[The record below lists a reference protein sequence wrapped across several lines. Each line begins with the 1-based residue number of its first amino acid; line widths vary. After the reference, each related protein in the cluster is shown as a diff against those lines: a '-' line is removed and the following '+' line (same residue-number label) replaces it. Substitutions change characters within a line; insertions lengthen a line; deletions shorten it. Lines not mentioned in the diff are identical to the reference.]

1 MSVKIRLKTPL
12 FSRNILE
19 VRIKVIPLH
28 PLSRTIAISQ
38 TNSVKLASTMSWRA
52 IELKQRNLK
61 QIENKKRKKK
71 AKKKEFFEK
80 IT

>member
-1 MSVKIRLKTPL
+1 
-12 FSRNILE
+12 
-19 VRIKVIPLH
+19 
-28 PLSRTIAISQ
+28 
-38 TNSVKLASTMSWRA
+38 MSWRA